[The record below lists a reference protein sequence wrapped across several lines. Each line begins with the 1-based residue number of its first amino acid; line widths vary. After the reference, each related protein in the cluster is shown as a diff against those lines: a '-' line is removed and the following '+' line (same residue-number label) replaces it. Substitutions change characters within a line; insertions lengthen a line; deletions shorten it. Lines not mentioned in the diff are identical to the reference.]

1 MSTNIIYF
9 VVSVLTIYLFHD
21 TVIQN
26 KTYGSD
32 FLITR
37 LKQLRKFLKL
47 SQKSLAQELGI
58 TQTAYSMIETGV
70 NPLPDRY
77 IKVVCSLYNVN
88 ETWLRTGEG
97 EMFISTPYSKEF
109 SEIFSRLLP
118 ETQSYLLY
126 MAKELLRTQEKL
138 LEHGQEQNLQAGA
151 PEQLRIGAVEAAE
164 PGEDQR

>member
-1 MSTNIIYF
+1 M
-9 VVSVLTIYLFHD
+9 
-21 TVIQN
+21 
-26 KTYGSD
+26 
-32 FLITR
+32 ITR

-47 SQKSLAQELGI
+47 SQKSIAQELGI

-70 NPLPDRY
+70 NPFSDRY

-97 EMFISTPYSKEF
+97 DMFSSTPYTKEF

-118 ETQSYLLY
+118 ETQSYLLH

-138 LEHGQEQNLQAGA
+138 LEHGQEQKALSDS
-151 PEQLRIGAVEAAE
+151 PEQMRIDDPSDEA
-164 PGEDQR
+164 